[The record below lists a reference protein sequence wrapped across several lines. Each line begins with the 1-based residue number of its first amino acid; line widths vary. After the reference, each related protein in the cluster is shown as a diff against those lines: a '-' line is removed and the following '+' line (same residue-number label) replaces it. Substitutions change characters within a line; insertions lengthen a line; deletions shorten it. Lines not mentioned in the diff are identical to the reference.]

1 MNLYAYVANDPMNAT
16 DPTGREAFFIAR
28 PIIFKGVD
36 IGQDHAFIVV
46 TDGDKLSDPVRG
58 QYSFGAN
65 ENGGLSR
72 NALGIDEG
80 DRRYL
85 QQAIAGNMEGITI
98 SVINASDEAVIAAGD
113 ATIGHDNYSILP
125 SDEKT
130 TNSTYY
136 QRIKHGQPATRTRE
150 GSANSNSAAVSIA
163 ERGAASEGNTF
174 TVPSGA
180 KVPGANQSDQIKY
193 RSSASCAG
201 SRIESGC

>member
-1 MNLYAYVANDPMNAT
+1 M
-16 DPTGREAFFIAR
+16 
-28 PIIFKGVD
+28 
-36 IGQDHAFIVV
+36 V
-46 TDGDKLSDPVRG
+46 TDGDKLSDPVRE

-85 QQAIAGNMEGITI
+85 QQAIEGNMDGITI
-98 SVINASDEAVIAAGD
+98 SVIDASDEAVIAAGD

-125 SDEKT
+125 SDAGPVEHT
-130 TNSTYY
+130 FYA
-136 QRIKHGQPATRTRE
+136 RVKHGAPKYTGRNRI

-163 ERGAASEGNTF
+163 ERAAASEGNAF

-180 KVPGANQSDQIKY
+180 KVPGANQSDQIKT
-193 RSSASCAG
+193 RSRASCAA
-201 SRIESGC
+201 SRIKSGC